1 VARRRL
7 TVLFRVAAGP
17 RLGFGHLVRA
27 ERLAA
32 ALDADVWLSVR
43 GVRHFTPP
51 APRVRLT
58 RESVRS
64 LEIIR
69 PGLLVLDTP
78 VARDAWRW
86 LRAAR
91 RLDIPVASVHD
102 GGVAPVASDLAID
115 GSLAARGPI
124 AGAGRTLSGVCF
136 IVIDPRVSRRIAR
149 IRDVGRR
156 VLIAL
161 GGGTRAGTATR
172 LAHAITT
179 MQPGVQ
185 VEIAG
190 GFVNEAPEL
199 SRDICWLGPQTSLVP
214 ALARADVAVVAGGLT
229 LYESVALGVPTVPIA
244 VVPAQR
250 PTIAAFAQRRA
261 VADPKVTLGAGRR
274 FDADAASRT
283 ATEVVNLLNDPSR
296 RRHLSVG
303 GSQLVDGNG
312 AVRVARE
319 IERVVRSAA

>member
-91 RLDIPVASVHD
+91 RLDIPW
-102 GGVAPVASDLAID
+102 
-115 GSLAARGPI
+115 
-124 AGAGRTLSGVCF
+124 
-136 IVIDPRVSRRIAR
+136 
-149 IRDVGRR
+149 
-156 VLIAL
+156 
-161 GGGTRAGTATR
+161 RAC
-172 LAHAITT
+172 TT
-179 MQPGVQ
+179 
-185 VEIAG
+185 
-190 GFVNEAPEL
+190 
-199 SRDICWLGPQTSLVP
+199 
-214 ALARADVAVVAGGLT
+214 
-229 LYESVALGVPTVPIA
+229 
-244 VVPAQR
+244 
-250 PTIAAFAQRRA
+250 
-261 VADPKVTLGAGRR
+261 
-274 FDADAASRT
+274 AASRRWRPT
-283 ATEVVNLLNDPSR
+283 LR
-296 RRHLSVG
+296 
-303 GSQLVDGNG
+303 
-312 AVRVARE
+312 
-319 IERVVRSAA
+319 